1 MAIAPQRTA
10 IGIKRHFT
18 TEGVHPY
25 DEVVWER
32 RDSRITDYRD
42 GSVAFEQLGVEVP
55 TTWSLNATTSWPRST
70 SAAPRGPRSARRRSV
85 R

>member
-10 IGIKRHFT
+10 IGIRRHFT

-25 DEVVWER
+25 DELAWDR

-42 GSVAFEQLGVEVP
+42 GSVAFEQLEVEVP
-55 TTWSLNATTSWPRST
+55 SPGA
-70 SAAPRGPRSARRRSV
+70 
-85 R
+85 